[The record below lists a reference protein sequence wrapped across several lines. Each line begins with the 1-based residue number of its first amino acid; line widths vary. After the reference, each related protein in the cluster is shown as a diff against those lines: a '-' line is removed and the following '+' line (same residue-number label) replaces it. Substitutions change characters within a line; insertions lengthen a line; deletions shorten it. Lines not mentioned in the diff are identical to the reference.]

1 MLIGFRRYYIIYTIP
16 TFSFIFLLCR
26 HTKRDNCAIRHTY
39 ICCMIKYPSHLLM
52 NRSGSGHSF
61 FGPSGAI
68 LVFGPNFCGLPSLS
82 YLCRPIFA
90 IFCQIFCSQ
99 AIFEI
104 QKVTGFPKFGLV
116 WITGQGLTQPYLG
129 KSEKLCKGSLLVFDL
144 NLVFDDDN
152 KCKHA

>member
-16 TFSFIFLLCR
+16 IFQFYFFTMQTYKTRQLC
-26 HTKRDNCAIRHTY
+26 NQTY

-52 NRSGSGHSF
+52 NRSGSVHSF
-61 FGPSGAI
+61 FGPSQAI
-68 LVFGPNFCGLPSLS
+68 LVFGPSFCGLPSLS

-104 QKVTGFPKFGLV
+104 QKVTDFPKFGLV

-152 KCKHA
+152 KCKHAQ

>member
-68 LVFGPNFCGLPSLS
+68 LVFGPSFGGLPSLP
-82 YLCRPIFA
+82 YFA
-90 IFCQIFCSQ
+90 RFFAHRQFLR
-99 AIFEI
+99 
-104 QKVTGFPKFGLV
+104 FPKFGLV

>member
-39 ICCMIKYPSHLLM
+39 ICCMIKYPSHILWIGVSPVILY
-52 NRSGSGHSF
+52 
-61 FGPSGAI
+61 FGPSWAI
-68 LVFGPNFCGLPSLS
+68 FFDPDLCGLPSFS
-82 YLCRPIFA
+82 IS
-90 IFCQIFCSQ
+90 INFCLILADFLLRGNFWGSKSNR
-99 AIFEI
+99 ILKI
-104 QKVTGFPKFGLV
+104 WPGLGL
-116 WITGQGLTQPYLG
+116 GQGLTQPYLG
-129 KSEKLCKGSLLVFDL
+129 KSEKPCKGSLLVFDL